1 MKSRSKPHHRLSS
14 SSRSRHQR
22 SAQRATI
29 WTHLEN
35 AFHVFHDYYIPH
47 HGNNHKPKIW
57 HKHSVRT
64 IAGGLLALK
73 LALVVIVFS
82 VTPAGAWLSPSVE
95 NEMLTLTNEYRV
107 SLGAQALT
115 RNSYLDSVARVRAQ
129 DMIDRNYFSHYTPDG
144 KKPWEWVDSSQY
156 NYDRFGENLAADFVT
171 AKAVLDAFK
180 LSPSHDKNVRNPA
193 YRDIG
198 IATVSGQLD
207 GRQTNIMVVFY
218 ASLKTPKTVVVT
230 PAATP
235 KSVTKVD
242 KPVASAPVPTVK
254 PSTKPAR
261 LSPPPTVV
269 ATASTTASSTVG
281 SIAAVT
287 PVPTTHVEGVENAV
301 PADTVTTVATQS
313 NSWLAHLF
321 SWSTNFYFLAFIAFL
336 MLAAVNI
343 FVSFRVQHHS
353 AIIAS
358 FFLIILA
365 GSLWALSWHGFEL
378 VNGVVSILGVSL

>member
-1 MKSRSKPHHRLSS
+1 MKSRSKLHHRLSS
-14 SSRSRHQR
+14 PSRSRYQR

-35 AFHVFHDYYIPH
+35 AFHVFHDYYVPH

-64 IAGGLLALK
+64 IAGGLLVLK
-73 LALVVIVFS
+73 LTLVLIVFS

-107 SLGAQALT
+107 SLGDHPLV
-115 RNSYLDSVARVRAQ
+115 RNSYLDEVARVRAQ
-129 DMIDRNYFSHYTPDG
+129 DMIDRNYFSHYTPEG
-144 KKPWEWVDSSQY
+144 KKPWEWVNSNQY
-156 NYDRFGENLAADFVT
+156 NYDHFGENLAADFVT

-180 LSPSHDKNVRNPA
+180 LSASHDKNVRNPA

-218 ASLKTPKTVVVT
+218 ASLKTAKIVVVSPET
-230 PAATP
+230 TP
-235 KSVTKVD
+235 KPTVALQKPL
-242 KPVASAPVPTVK
+242 PVATAPVVK
-254 PSTKPAR
+254 PSVKPVDTR
-261 LSPPPTVV
+261 LKPPD
-269 ATASTTASSTVG
+269 TAITQTTSTASSTALG
-281 SIAAVT
+281 AVT
-287 PVPTTHVEGVENAV
+287 PVSPTQVEGVETTI
-301 PADTVTTVATQS
+301 PAETVSTVATQS
-313 NSWLAHLF
+313 NSWMAHLF

-358 FFLIILA
+358 FFLVVLA

-378 VNGVVSILGVSL
+378 VNGVVSILGISR